1 MLIGENKMNAQKIAG
16 ILLIVAGALALA
28 YGGFSYTKET
38 HTADVGP
45 LHLSIDEK
53 ERVNVPVWAGL
64 GAILVGGLLLVV
76 TRKS

>member
-1 MLIGENKMNAQKIAG
+1 MNIQRIAG

-28 YGGFSYTKET
+28 YGGFSYTKER

-45 LHLSIDEK
+45 VHMSVDEK
-53 ERVNVPVWAGL
+53 EQVNVPVWAGV

-76 TRKS
+76 GRKS